1 MAGRAD
7 GERRGD
13 WRRCWAVWRSR
24 RSHLGCL
31 RSRCALHPIRPRQS
45 LENWRLAGPGRWPFL
60 GKAYVIYAWATL
72 AVVLATPSHHWYAL
86 ASNMRFMLVVFP
98 LFMLLGT
105 WGQRQWVDRLIL
117 ICSIPLLT
125 IFIITFLSTGWV
137 A

>member
-1 MAGRAD
+1 
-7 GERRGD
+7 
-13 WRRCWAVWRSR
+13 
-24 RSHLGCL
+24 
-31 RSRCALHPIRPRQS
+31 
-45 LENWRLAGPGRWPFL
+45 
-60 GKAYVIYAWATL
+60 
-72 AVVLATPSHHWYAL
+72 
-86 ASNMRFMLVVFP
+86 VFP